1 MKAIKEI
8 PVGNLTKNA
17 FISYVNLM
25 DDTKTRNEYLQ
36 KHWYFTC
43 SCPLCSDPKYDRT
56 IHLEYSRDI
65 SVIRIRSKYSHSP
78 IF

>member
-43 SCPLCSDPKYDRT
+43 SCPLCSDPKYD
-56 IHLEYSRDI
+56 
-65 SVIRIRSKYSHSP
+65 
-78 IF
+78 